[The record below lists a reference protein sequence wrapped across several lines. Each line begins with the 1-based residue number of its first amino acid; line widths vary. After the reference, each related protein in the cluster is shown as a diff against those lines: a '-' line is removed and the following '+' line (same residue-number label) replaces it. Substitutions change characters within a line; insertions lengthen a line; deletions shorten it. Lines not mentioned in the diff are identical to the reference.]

1 MTPHTVAKVKKKGF
15 ESRVLR
21 TSHRHVALF
30 SHNMDILLP
39 LRRPKPHSNRCPPFT
54 KGGAIQLN
62 YTKRGIEHGRVEL
75 NAGHSDDGGTVA
87 RAGHP
92 VVLQRPSK
100 TPLDAPYAIALPPS
114 SIRSLLLWSP
124 VFESPIVQPI
134 GSSSCRSV
142 GARGANGAG
151 AVFVNQLVK
160 WDEKLKA
167 DLDKMLDK
175 AKAAN
180 ERRYFGPRMAVV
192 LLPLL
197 LRAPEKRRV
206 EYGTKDDDY
215 LPRLALPHLSVPDIR
230 WVDWPA
236 LRRLGFRGVVFDKDN
251 TLTAPYSLSLWPS
264 LDPSFRLCHSA
275 FPAGS
280 IAVFSNSAGA
290 RISLVPSL
298 FLLLFAAIHV
308 A

>member
-39 LRRPKPHSNRCPPFT
+39 LRRPKPHRNRCPPFT

-100 TPLDAPYAIALPPS
+100 TPLDAP
-114 SIRSLLLWSP
+114 
-124 VFESPIVQPI
+124 
-134 GSSSCRSV
+134 SV

-167 DLDKMLDK
+167 DLHKMLGK